1 MAKKTPG
8 NEANDESA
16 TPAAPSPRRPRT
28 SSRRQTGRET
38 ATADAIASR
47 TSASSDAVE
56 SMSPENQV
64 GSDSSGTYDPT
75 EDDIRLRAYER
86 YLERGGGQG
95 LEFEDWVEA
104 ERELKTK
111 KQ

>member
-1 MAKKTPG
+1 MAKKTPR

-16 TPAAPSPRRPRT
+16 TPAAPPPRRART
-28 SSRRQTGRET
+28 SGRRQTGREP
-38 ATADAIASR
+38 ATADATASQA
-47 TSASSDAVE
+47 SASSDAVE

-64 GSDSSGTYDPT
+64 GPDSPGTYDPS
-75 EDDIRLRAYER
+75 EDDIRVRAYLR